1 MSYTKSFG
9 AILSPIDVRD
19 YKIARA
25 VLAEEFPETFEL
37 KMPEVK
43 NQKDVGSCVAHAI
56 ATTIEYFSRLQG
68 DDDRDMSVGYI
79 YGNRTTSTYEGI
91 GMIVRDALEAARKYG
106 DVARLLFPYN
116 TEVPEVINLFE
127 HHFIKLA
134 PDAYPNKITSY
145 YRIYNENEIKAALM
159 KHGPVIFA
167 MEWYEDI
174 MIVNGIMKTKQESS
188 STNGHH
194 CMVIYGWNQDGW
206 LIQNSWGARWA
217 NDGRAVIPYNV
228 EFNEMWGIIDEYS
241 ENLKQA
247 ELNRLYTTNAELE
260 EKIIKLTNEANE
272 YLERINALHES
283 IDIADEEYRR
293 KSVKMRDEMLKRAE
307 EIKQARD
314 TIAQQKEEIKRLEAV
329 NLELKK
335 PFSSAIGKIIAKFIN
350 FVVNKFKK

>member
-19 YKIARA
+19 YKIART

-43 NQKDVGSCVAHAI
+43 NQQDVGSCVAHSI

-68 DDDRDMSVGYI
+68 DDNRDMSVGYI

-106 DVARLLFPYN
+106 DVARQLFPYN

-127 HHFIKLA
+127 YHFIKLA

-174 MIVNGIMKTKQESS
+174 HIVNGIMKTKQESS
-188 STNGHH
+188 SKNGHH
-194 CMVIYGWNQDGW
+194 CMVIYGWNKDGW
-206 LIQNSWGARWA
+206 LIQNSWGARWGD
-217 NDGRAVIPYNV
+217 DGRAVIPYDV

-272 YLERINALHES
+272 YLERINELHES

-293 KSVKMRDEMLKRAE
+293 KSVEMRDEMLKRAE

-335 PFSSAIGKIIAKFIN
+335 PFSSVIGKIIAKFIN